1 MLDYAAYQPLPLVS
15 TVAPTPGQRRFALV
29 VAVLSLGAFL
39 LVAPFAQVQLAE
51 MWAFLPIYESTFV
64 TLSLIVVSLLLFQ
77 FRMLRSWGLVVLA
90 GGFLFSAAMASVHA
104 LSFPGLFAATGL
116 LGAGPQT
123 TAWVY
128 FLWHGGFALFVVG
141 YALSR
146 DRPCRWPVGAAS
158 ALMVVA
164 ILALVAVLTLLT
176 TAGHDFMPGI
186 MAGNRDAP
194 AKFVVALLIWMMSLL
209 ALGLLWR
216 LRPHTHLDLWLMVL
230 LGIWIF
236 DSTLSAVLNHA
247 RFDLGWYVGRLFGLL
262 GEGFA
267 LFVLLMENNT
277 LYLHLATLRSQENR
291 RSAERLEEGEKRF
304 EATFE
309 QAAMG
314 IALVAPDGRW
324 LRVNRTLC
332 DIVGYDSEELIRL
345 SFQDI
350 THPDDL
356 DTDVDGVRRML
367 SGEIQSYSLE
377 KRYIHKQG
385 HTIWVNL
392 TVALVMK
399 PEGGPDYFV
408 SVIEDIS
415 RRKAAEEQRH
425 RMAEALRQAAQAV
438 VMTDTEDRIVFANP
452 AFLSLTGG
460 YDLTDVIGLSL
471 RQFDRDDDQS
481 LCRHRAI
488 VDAVLADGQW
498 AGEGICVARDGAEI
512 PVFVTVAG
520 IHDLGGRLTGFV
532 ASFLDISEQKRV
544 SAELETE
551 RGLLFTLINTI
562 PDLIWLKDVNGVYL
576 SCNHAFQRFTGRPE
590 AEIVGRTDHDLF
602 AADLAESF
610 RAHDRRASETGGPTV
625 HEEWNPDVGGGR
637 DILLETIKTPMF
649 GPDGAVIGVLGI
661 GRDIT
666 QRYRTEIALRKSEEH
681 FRTYVEESPLGIF
694 VADSDG
700 RFVDVNPAA
709 EAMLGWVRVEIC
721 ARHVVDV
728 VSDEDRERVRNDFAI
743 LSGEAGRISGEYRLV
758 AASGAVVWVSLSAV
772 RIAPNRFAAFCQDI
786 TARKAIEDELERY
799 RKGLEALV
807 AERTSELE
815 SAEARLRLI
824 LESTADGIYGVD
836 VEGRITFVNPGVGAI
851 LGWRPEQLIGRT
863 SLEMLHHSY
872 PDGRP
877 FPREACPLLD
887 TLRTGTVHRFDD
899 EFFWDAS
906 GQPLPISFS
915 THPMVREGRIVGAVV
930 SFNDI
935 SVRKAAD
942 AARER
947 ALAEAERLAS
957 LRREF
962 LANMSHEIRTPLSAI
977 LGLAQIGERDCGEAG
992 GREKFSRIID
1002 AGYGLQQVI
1011 DDILDFSKIES
1022 GKMTIET
1029 IPMEVGDV
1037 VDRALDVLALR
1048 AWDKGLRVEVREDPD
1063 IPQRCLGDPNR
1074 LRQVL
1079 INLLSNAIKFTH
1091 AGGTVTLD
1099 IKREADRLVLR
1110 VGDTGIGIAPEAAER
1125 LFQPFEQADGSTTR
1139 RFGGTGLG
1147 LSISRNL
1154 VALMGGEIAVD
1165 STLGRGS
1172 TFTVSLPL
1180 AEVDPMRPW
1189 PVAEISLL
1197 GLDAAE
1203 IEQARRVLPRCRVFA
1218 TGTTVFDHPADLVLL
1233 DRAALADP
1241 AVAKA
1246 AAARLGRS
1254 ERVAVLVQPGDSEG
1268 VAAIPPGA
1276 SVIERPFRPRH
1287 LRRLLDE
1294 PSRHPGTAARSESR
1308 LSGLRVL
1315 GAEDNEVNR
1324 LVLDDMLHTEG
1335 AELTCF
1341 ENGRLALDHLRQVG
1355 AGAFDLVLTD
1365 VQMPD
1370 LDGYGLAREI
1380 SRFAPGLPVIGL
1392 TAHAMDEERVRCL
1405 AAGMVDR
1412 VVKPIT
1418 PDALVAAIIAQCPR

>member
-1 MLDYAAYQPLPLVS
+1 MPDFAVFPPLPLVS
-15 TVAPTPGQRRFALV
+15 TVAPTAGQRRFAHV
-29 VAVLSLGAFL
+29 VAVLAFGVFL
-39 LVAPFAQVQLAE
+39 LAAPFAQVQLAE
-51 MWAFLPIYESTFV
+51 MWAFLPIYESAFI
-64 TLSLIVVSLLLFQ
+64 TLSLIIVFLLLFQ
-77 FRMLRSWGLVVLA
+77 YRMLRSWGLLVLA

-104 LSFPGLFAATGL
+104 ISFPGLFTPTGL

-146 DRPCRWPVGAAS
+146 DRPCRWPLGMALAS
-158 ALMVVA
+158 MVAV
-164 ILALVAVLTLLT
+164 ILALVGVLTLLT
-176 TAGHDFMPGI
+176 TAGHELLPGI
-186 MAGNRDAP
+186 MTGHRDAP
-194 AKFVVALLIWMMSLL
+194 AKLVVAVLSWAISLL
-209 ALGLLWR
+209 ALGLLWY

-230 LGIWIF
+230 LCVWIF
-236 DSTLSAVLNHA
+236 DSALSAVLNHA
-247 RFDLGWYVGRLFGLL
+247 RFDLGWYLGRLFGLL

-267 LFVLLMENNT
+267 LFVLLLENNT
-277 LYLHLATLRSQENR
+277 LYLRLARLRTQENL

-314 IALVAPDGRW
+314 IALVSPDGRW
-324 LRVNRTLC
+324 LRVNRKLC
-332 DIVGYDSEELIRL
+332 EIVGYDADELMRR

-356 DTDVDGVRRML
+356 DADVDGVRRML

-385 HTIWVNL
+385 HTIWINL
-392 TVALVMK
+392 TVALVSK

-408 SVIEDIS
+408 SVVEDIS

-452 AFLSLTGG
+452 AFLKLTG
-460 YDLTDVIGLSL
+460 YDLADVIGLSV
-471 RQFDRDDDQS
+471 RQFDRDDEQS
-481 LCRHRAI
+481 LSRHRAI
-488 VDAVLADGQW
+488 VGTVFAEGQW
-498 AGEGICVARDGAEI
+498 SGEGLCVARGGIEI

-520 IHDLGGRLTGFV
+520 IHDLDGRLTGFV
-532 ASFLDISEQKRV
+532 ASYLDISEQKRV
-544 SAELETE
+544 SGELESE

-562 PDLIWLKDVNGVYL
+562 PDLVWLKDVNGIYL
-576 SCNHAFQRFTGRPE
+576 SCNRAFQRFTGRPE
-590 AEIVGRTDHDLF
+590 AEIVGHGDHDLV
-602 AADLAESF
+602 AADRADFF
-610 RAHDRRASETGGPTV
+610 RAHDRMAIEAGEPTV
-625 HEEWNPDVGGGR
+625 NEEWIAMADSGR
-637 DILLETIKTPMF
+637 SILLETIKTPMF
-649 GPDGAVIGVLGI
+649 GSDGMVIGVLGI

-694 VADSDG
+694 VADCDG
-700 RFVDVNPAA
+700 RFIDVNPAA
-709 EAMLGWVRVEIC
+709 EAMLGWSRAEIC
-721 ARHVVDV
+721 ARHVSAV
-728 VSDEDRERVRNDFAI
+728 VSPEDRERLTDDFVI

-758 AASGAVVWVSLSAV
+758 AASAAVVWVSLSAV
-772 RIAPNRFAAFCQDI
+772 RIASNRFVAFCLDI
-786 TARKAIEDELERY
+786 TARRAIEDELERY

-807 AERTSELE
+807 AERTADLE

-836 VEGRITFVNPGVGAI
+836 VEGRITFVNPGVGTI

-877 FPREACPLLD
+877 FPREACPLFE
-887 TLRTGTVHRFDD
+887 TLRAGIVHRFDD
-899 EFFWDAS
+899 EYFWAAN
-906 GQPLPISFS
+906 GQPLPVSFS
-915 THPMVREGRIVGAVV
+915 THPMVRDGRIVGAVV

-977 LGLAQIGERDCGEAG
+977 LGLAQIGARDCGEAG
-992 GREKFSRIID
+992 GREKFTRIID
-1002 AGYGLQQVI
+1002 AGHGLQEVI

-1022 GKMTIET
+1022 GKMVIET
-1029 IPMEVGDV
+1029 IPMEIGEI
-1037 VDRALDVLALR
+1037 VDRALDMLALR

-1063 IPQRCLGDPNR
+1063 LPLRCLGDPNR

-1091 AGGTVTLD
+1091 AGGMVTVGVS
-1099 IKREADRLVLR
+1099 RQSNRLVLR
-1110 VGDTGIGIAPEAAER
+1110 VSDTGIGIAPEVAER

-1154 VALMGGEIAVD
+1154 AAMMGGEIAVA

-1180 AEVDPMRPW
+1180 VGAEPAPPW
-1189 PVAEISLL
+1189 PVGEIALI
-1197 GLDAAE
+1197 GLDIAE
-1203 IEQARRVLPRCRVFA
+1203 VALARRALPRCRPVA
-1218 TGTTVFDHPADLVLL
+1218 VDLSWSDQTADLVLL
-1233 DRAALADP
+1233 DRAVLADP
-1241 AVAKA
+1241 AVARA
-1246 AAARLGRS
+1246 VVTRIDQG

-1287 LRRLLDE
+1287 LRRLLAE
-1294 PSRHPGTAARSESR
+1294 PSQRYRAAAEPRSR

-1418 PDALVAAIIAQCPR
+1418 PDVLVAAIIAQCPR